1 MADEDDNEDY
11 EEDGGDADAAQ
22 PTKRKRIRHPP
33 REPVICEVCS
43 KQFTRKAHLVRHMYL
58 HTGEKPFQCALCPQS
73 FNRKDH
79 LRSHMTGHAE
89 AKPFKCSH
97 CSCTFS
103 RMDLLR
109 VHTIKNHGKYQ
120 KTLKPVGGGGASG
133 NSGKQS
139 VSMPKL
145 GFKVLTCRFCSMKF
159 TQTQAYHS
167 HLAAHRKSGTDG
179 DVTTNHNDN
188 DDESDDKNGTDLQI
202 PYNIDIN
209 KTLNAYVCIDSVE
222 RDLAEMHAEP
232 AMSNDEEGD
241 DNDNDDDKNG
251 DEEEE
256 ADGDSNQQSEQ
267 DSQEEAYQQDGETGE
282 DEENDLNQADDNSF
296 GDQIDEPPRKLEC
309 VVCGKDSFSDQR
321 ALRRHYKVHKRKFVC
336 RFCGVKMSSAGSLM
350 RHNMLHTG
358 MKFFF
363 YAEEHNFYSVI

>member
-1 MADEDDNEDY
+1 
-11 EEDGGDADAAQ
+11 
-22 PTKRKRIRHPP
+22 
-33 REPVICEVCS
+33 
-43 KQFTRKAHLVRHMYL
+43 
-58 HTGEKPFQCALCPQS
+58 
-73 FNRKDH
+73 
-79 LRSHMTGHAE
+79 
-89 AKPFKCSH
+89 
-97 CSCTFS
+97 
-103 RMDLLR
+103 MDLLR

-120 KTLKPVGGGGASG
+120 KTLKPVGGGGTSG
-133 NSGKQS
+133 GIGKQT

-167 HLAAHRKSGTDG
+167 HLAAHRKSGNDG
-179 DVTTNHNDN
+179 GVTTNDN
-188 DDESDDKNGTDLQI
+188 DDESDKNGINIQI
-202 PYNIDIN
+202 PLNIDIN

-222 RDLAEMHAEP
+222 RDMAEMHTEP

-241 DNDNDDDKNG
+241 DDDKNG

-256 ADGDSNQQSEQ
+256 ADDDSNQQSEQ
-267 DSQEEAYQQDGETGE
+267 DSQEEAYPQDGETGE

-358 MKFFF
+358 EKPFKCNRCNRKFSRKDALKAHLVAHEKDSVKHTLPRPFVCTKCPAS
-363 YAEEHNFYSVI
+363 YTMRYNLIRHMRQCHQNQTRRQVPKLTAAPEQGGNKEEQPQLPIQLDRFEQTCYDAQHQNQAG